1 MTPPSPLWF
10 LDRSAGEVTLVLL
23 TVAMV
28 LGIVR
33 AGMPAFRPFLVEG
46 AHVNISLLVLLF
58 AALHLLAAILDP
70 FTKLGL
76 ADMLVP
82 FVSAYRGVWM
92 GLGVVSAYLY
102 VATILLSWPARRL
115 PRATWLWV
123 HRTMYGAW
131 VLALLHSLGT
141 GSDVRNAVFLLLNLL
156 VVGVT
161 LVAFLAI
168 RVAEGYGSR
177 PRWSAL
183 LAAAGVLLVLG
194 IGVWA
199 AAGPLQ
205 PGWARSSGT
214 PVNLLRSP

>member
-1 MTPPSPLWF
+1 
-10 LDRSAGEVTLVLL
+10 
-23 TVAMV
+23 
-28 LGIVR
+28 
-33 AGMPAFRPFLVEG
+33 
-46 AHVNISLLVLLF
+46 
-58 AALHLLAAILDP
+58 
-70 FTKLGL
+70 
-76 ADMLVP
+76 MLVP
-82 FVSAYRGVWM
+82 VVSAYRGVWM
-92 GLGVVSAYLY
+92 GLGVVSAYLF

-156 VVGVT
+156 VVAVT
-161 LVAFLAI
+161 LVAFLAV

-183 LAAAGVLLVLG
+183 LAAAGVVLVLG